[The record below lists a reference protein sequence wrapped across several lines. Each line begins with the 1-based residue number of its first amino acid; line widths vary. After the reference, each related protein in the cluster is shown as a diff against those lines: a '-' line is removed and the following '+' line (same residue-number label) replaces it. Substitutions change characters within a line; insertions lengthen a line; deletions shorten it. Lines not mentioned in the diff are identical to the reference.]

1 MGTAASKTG
10 PPVPPSP
17 APTLPHSSSPS
28 TPRRP
33 TFSVWTA
40 AAPGRAALPVLLR
53 LDSEALVVLDEG
65 TGAQVFQVFY
75 YRILCWGYSPTHF
88 YWKCSAAEAG
98 AEEGE
103 APAGA
108 AAPPARAAEALAE
121 DASGAAESFTVTTGE
136 GKEIERQVMGAVR
149 ALMGRMDARGVG
161 AAEFPRMLAALTS
174 LADDGLTDQ
183 ALTAVKQM
191 MLGRAFDARQATAL
205 LDALGELSPFD
216 KVEAACALYP
226 DALLHPSTFP
236 VILGDSFED
245 PGERDNIAHRLGLRI
260 TADGNIEEAE
270 TVASKTIKKK

>member
-1 MGTAASKTG
+1 MGAAASKTG

-17 APTLPHSSSPS
+17 GPTLPHSASPPA
-28 TPRRP
+28 PRRP

-40 AAPGRAALPVLLR
+40 ATPERAALPVLLR
-53 LDSEALVVLDEG
+53 LDSEALVVLDEATG
-65 TGAQVFQVFY
+65 TQVFQVFY
-75 YRILCWGYSPTHF
+75 YRILCWGFSPTHF
-88 YWKCSAAEAG
+88 YWKCTAAEAG
-98 AEEGE
+98 AAEG
-103 APAGA
+103 AAGGAGA
-108 AAPPARAAEALAE
+108 AAEAE
-121 DASGAAESFTVTTGE
+121 GGGAESYTVTTGE

-205 LDALGELSPFD
+205 LGALGELSPFD